1 MDYKKLSQIICYF
14 PDTRYYKY
22 QQDPRIYIPDV
33 LEKMA
38 KLHGAEYTIISSGAS
53 SVIMSEA
60 NTAVIAIPIQ
70 ESK

>member
-22 QQDPRIYIPDV
+22 QQDPRIFIPDV

-38 KLHGAEYTIISSGAS
+38 KLHGAEYIVIDSGIAS
-53 SVIMSEA
+53 VVASEA
-60 NTAVIAIPIQ
+60 NTAVIAIPI
-70 ESK
+70 

>member
-22 QQDPRIYIPDV
+22 QQDPRIFIPDV

-38 KLHGAEYTIISSGAS
+38 EIHEAEMIIMRHPERNGAERNEVEGSDNKILST
-53 SVIMSEA
+53 
-60 NTAVIAIPIQ
+60 
-70 ESK
+70 